1 MSIYLIDTENVQTK
15 FVQLIDS
22 LDSGDTIML
31 FMIQDKHNMS
41 LHIDDI
47 LNMKQKNITIEVIDY
62 YSGKAKKNA
71 LDFQLVS
78 YLGYIISKQGK
89 QRYVIVS
96 NDCGFD
102 PVVEF
107 WKSFLNIDI
116 ERIAINATE

>member
-1 MSIYLIDTENVQTK
+1 MAIYLINTENVQTK
-15 FVQLIDS
+15 FVQLIDG
-22 LDSGDTIML
+22 LNNEDTIML
-31 FMIQDKHNMS
+31 FMNKEHNMS
-41 LHIDDI
+41 LHIDDV
-47 LNMKQKNITIEVIDY
+47 LNINSKNVTIEIVDCC
-62 YSGKAKKNA
+62 SGKAKKNA

-96 NDCGFD
+96 NDSGFD

-107 WKSFLNIDI
+107 WKDRLNIDI